1 MTWILGAKQLLLLGS
16 NLQILGQTVAELTVV
31 KLPVMKLPHPIV
43 LMLLIAAIGFIAM
56 NVQAH
61 TYLQKKKIQVCARAC
76 LVERVSEGESH
87 GTHVAS

>member
-1 MTWILGAKQLLLLGS
+1 MTWILRSKQLLLLRS

-31 KLPVMKLPHPIV
+31 KLPHPIV

-61 TYLQKKKIQVCARAC
+61 TYLQKNKIQVCARAC

>member
-1 MTWILGAKQLLLLGS
+1 MTWTLRAKQLPLLGS

-43 LMLLIAAIGFIAM
+43 LVLLVATIDFIAM
-56 NVQAH
+56 NVQAW
-61 TYLQKKKIQVCARAC
+61 TYLQKNKIQVGARAC